1 MKIVKTE
8 PKFEPVSIVLE
19 TQDEVNWVYELF
31 GQVGGGGKVR
41 EFVDSVYYGLEGIG
55 DDESSVFENVIQ
67 IKSN

>member
-8 PKFEPVSIVLE
+8 TKFEPVSVVLE
-19 TQDEVNWVYELF
+19 SQDEVNWLYALF

-41 EFVDSVYYGLEGIG
+41 EFVDSVYYGLEDIG
-55 DDESSVFENVIQ
+55 DDEPSVFEGIVQ

>member
-1 MKIVKTE
+1 MKILKTE

-19 TQDEVNWVYELF
+19 TQEEVNWAYQLF

-41 EFVDSVYYGLEGIG
+41 EFVDNVYYGLEGIG